1 LRFSKEDR
9 KSITQA
15 LEKDTEFLKKHQLMD
30 YSLLFAVENNLKN
43 QIIHQKQTIVAG
55 NKSVSGLNST
65 LVKDP

>member
-55 NKSVSGLNST
+55 NKSVGGLNST